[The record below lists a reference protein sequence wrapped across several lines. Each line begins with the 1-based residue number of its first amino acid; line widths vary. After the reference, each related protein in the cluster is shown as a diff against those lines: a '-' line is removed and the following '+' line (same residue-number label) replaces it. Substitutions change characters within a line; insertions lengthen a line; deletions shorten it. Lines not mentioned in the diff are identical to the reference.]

1 METRIKPNY
10 YRIAMFV
17 LILVI
22 GILLIVK
29 YTGKTENSNGQ
40 EKIDSV
46 VKKNSEQIKTTEERM
61 CSTEEPY
68 QVSEEYQ
75 DKEPYGKKT
84 CSQKPVNFTAT
95 SLPRT
100 VGENNSIICRL
111 NVTNIDEANADWSF
125 GAYYNQPSGRIQLAD
140 QNKSVKS
147 GVSEIYEWSF
157 KVTSVNA
164 EDNCVMYATRS
175 PTTQKCYYAEPIT
188 YKVVNKIR
196 TVTKYKNTTKKC

>member
-1 METRIKPNY
+1 METKLKPNY
-10 YRIAMFV
+10 YRIAMFA
-17 LILVI
+17 LILII

-29 YTGKTENSNGQ
+29 YTGKIGNTNEQNKTQNTE
-40 EKIDSV
+40 
-46 VKKNSEQIKTTEERM
+46 VKNTQQTKTEGRI

-95 SLPRT
+95 PLPRT

-140 QNKSVKS
+140 QNKSVKA
-147 GVSEIYEWSF
+147 GESETYEWTF
-157 KVTSVNA
+157 KVSFVNP

-196 TVTKYKNTTKKC
+196 TITKYKNTTKKC